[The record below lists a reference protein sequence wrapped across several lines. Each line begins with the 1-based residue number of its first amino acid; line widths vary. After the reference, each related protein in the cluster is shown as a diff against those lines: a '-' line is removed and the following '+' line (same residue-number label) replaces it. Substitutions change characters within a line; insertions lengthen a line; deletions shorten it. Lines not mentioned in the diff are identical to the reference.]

1 MLPFLLMPLPALQAP
16 APAPKAGPTEADL
29 AQARS
34 VVAACYKDHL
44 RRRFGYDAASLKA
57 KRRWFTPAVL
67 DLVQKELNKPSK
79 PDEVPYIDGDPFTNS
94 QEPLRNLKVGAA
106 KASGQGIEVALHLGG
121 EGFARDF
128 KVSLVRLGAGWRID
142 DLTYDDGTTLRGFLA
157 AAPKE

>member
-1 MLPFLLMPLPALQAP
+1 MLFLLLMPVPALQAP
-16 APAPKAGPTEADL
+16 APEAAPTEADL

-67 DLVQKELNKPSK
+67 GLVQKELAKPSK
-79 PDEVPYIDGDPFTNS
+79 PDEVPYLDGDPFTHS
-94 QEPLRNLKVGAA
+94 QEPLRTMKVGAA
-106 KASGQGIEVALHLGG
+106 KAAGKGIEVALHLAG

-157 AAPKE
+157 AAPKG